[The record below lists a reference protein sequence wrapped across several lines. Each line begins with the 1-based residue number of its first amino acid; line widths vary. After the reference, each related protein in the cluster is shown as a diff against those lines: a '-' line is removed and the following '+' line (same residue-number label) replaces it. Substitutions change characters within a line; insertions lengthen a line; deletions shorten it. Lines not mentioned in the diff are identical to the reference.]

1 MSIGFDRDLY
11 IKMQSQHINERR
23 EQIGGKLY
31 LEMGGKLF
39 DDMHASR
46 VLPGFTP
53 DNKIAMLTELKDE
66 LEILVA
72 INAKDLERKKTRAD
86 LDISYEEDVLRLIDV
101 FRELGFLAEHVVLT
115 QLEDDNYQALAFKQR
130 LERLA

>member
-53 DNKIAMLTELKDE
+53 DNKIAILTELKDE

-86 LDISYEEDVLRLIDV
+86 LDISY
-101 FRELGFLAEHVVLT
+101 
-115 QLEDDNYQALAFKQR
+115 
-130 LERLA
+130 